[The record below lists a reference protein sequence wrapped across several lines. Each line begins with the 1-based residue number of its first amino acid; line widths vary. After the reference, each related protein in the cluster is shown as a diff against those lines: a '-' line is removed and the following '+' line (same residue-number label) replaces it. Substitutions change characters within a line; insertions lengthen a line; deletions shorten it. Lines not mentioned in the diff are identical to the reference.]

1 MSKKAVKGTATFP
14 GIAIGKI
21 LYYHKIEFKM
31 RQHHANCERELGE
44 FHRARRVVKEEIQE
58 TWKKQTKESL
68 TDEKMESYRM
78 QLDLLMSGSFIRA
91 VEQVITTEN
100 TSAANAVNITKDE
113 LIRTFKNLENSEIK
127 SRLENIKKISKRLTG
142 VLGERLPKIDL
153 GEEPIILIAESL
165 SPTELLEMEKE
176 KILAVVTKKGSVD
189 SHSSMMAKT
198 MGIPALVEVDTN
210 YEWDGCQAIVDG
222 YTGTLYVN
230 PGKELLKE
238 YEKRSKADELEKQE
252 LLKLKNE
259 KDITLDGKQM
269 DLYANTGNLEDVDGV
284 LKYGA
289 SGIGLLRSEF
299 QYLGRSNYPREN
311 ELFKV
316 YKKIAET
323 MGEKPVVIRT
333 VDLGA
338 DKQSEYLDM
347 PNEVN
352 PIMGNRGIRLCL
364 DRKRMFKAQL
374 RAIYRASAY
383 GNIAIMFPM
392 ITSEAEM
399 EEIEALI
406 DEVKASLKKK
416 EIAYKDI
423 RKGIMIETPAAV
435 MISRELAAR
444 VDFLSIGTN
453 DLTQYALAM
462 DRQNPLL
469 KDKYDT
475 HHPAVLRMIKM
486 VVDAGHQE
494 NCRVCICGEIAADT
508 SLTEKFLEMGV
519 DSLSVV
525 PAYIL
530 QVRKAIRQAD
540 LSKNKKVDA

>member
-1 MSKKAVKGTATFP
+1 MNKKIIKGTSTFP

-21 LYYHKIEFKM
+21 LYYHKDEFKM
-31 RQHHANCERELGE
+31 RQHHSNCERELGE
-44 FHRARRVVKEEIQE
+44 FHRARRVVKEEIYE
-58 TWKKQTKESL
+58 IWKNQPKEAL
-68 TDEKMESYRM
+68 NDKTIESYRM
-78 QLDLLMSGSFIRA
+78 QLELLMSGSFIRA
-91 VEQVITTEN
+91 VENVITEEN

-113 LIRTFKNLENSEIK
+113 LTRTFRGLKNPEIK
-127 SRLENIKKISKRLTG
+127 RRLENIKKISHRLTNI
-142 VLGERLPKIDL
+142 LGERLPKINL
-153 GEEPIILIAESL
+153 GDEPIILVAESL
-165 SPTELLEMEKE
+165 SPTELMEMEKD
-176 KILAVVTKKGSVD
+176 KILAIVVRKGSVD
-189 SHSSMMAKT
+189 SHSSIMAKT
-198 MGIPALVEVDTN
+198 MGVPALVEIDTT
-210 YEWDGCQAIVDG
+210 YEWDECQAIVDG

-238 YEKRSKADELEKQE
+238 YERRSLADLEEKKE
-252 LLKLKNE
+252 LLKLKDE
-259 KDITLDGKQM
+259 KDITVDGRQM
-269 DLYANTGNLEDVDGV
+269 DVYANTVNLEDLEAV
-284 LKYGA
+284 LESGA

-299 QYLGRSNYPREN
+299 QYLGRSTYPRES

-316 YKKIAET
+316 YKKVAEK
-323 MGEKPVVIRT
+323 MGDKPVVIRT

-338 DKQSEYLDM
+338 DKQTEYLGI
-347 PNEVN
+347 PRETN

-364 DRKRMFKAQL
+364 DRKTMFKAQL
-374 RAIYRASAY
+374 RAIYRASAF

-392 ITSEAEM
+392 ITSEKEI

-406 DEVKASLKKK
+406 EEVKTNLRKR
-416 EIAYKDI
+416 EIEFKDI

-435 MISRELAAR
+435 MISRELASR

-462 DRQNPLL
+462 DRQNVLL

-475 HHPAVLRMIKM
+475 HHPAVLRMVKM

-494 NCRVCICGEIAADT
+494 NCRVCICGEIAGDT
-508 SLTEKFLEMGV
+508 SLTETFLEMGV

-530 QVRKAIRQAD
+530 KVRKAIRQAD
-540 LSKNKKVDA
+540 LSEK